1 LFADQNENGVLIM
14 NIKLLAAT
22 AAGALVLAL
31 AGSASALQTITVG
44 NYTLDD
50 TSFGAQYGVH
60 FDNSSNDV
68 LLAVATVNQDNSKV
82 TFTSSDTFDTDT
94 GGEAVVA
101 DGNGGGQD
109 PFNNLNLAFE
119 HPWGQVTFSFDG
131 GTASVMTL
139 VVNGTTTFTG
149 GVGGNCSF
157 CVIGNGETKFTITGD
172 VTPITTLAFTFDPEV
187 GSGRQFRVRDVGQTS
202 VPEPGAWAMM
212 IMGFGGIGAMVRRRR
227 STPALAV

>member
-1 LFADQNENGVLIM
+1 LFVDQNENGVLIM

-22 AAGALVLAL
+22 AAGALTLAL
-31 AGSASALQTITVG
+31 AGSASALTTVTVG

-60 FDNSSNDV
+60 FNNASLDV
-68 LLAVATVNQDNSKV
+68 TSADATINQDGSIV
-82 TFTSSDTFDTDT
+82 TFSSSDPFDTNT

-101 DGNGGGQD
+101 DGNGGNQD
-109 PFNNLNLAFE
+109 PFNNLNLAFQ
-119 HPWGQVTFSFDG
+119 HAWGQVTFSFDG

-157 CVIGNGETKFTITGD
+157 CVIGNGETKFTITGN
-172 VTPITTLAFTFDPEV
+172 VTPITTLAFTFNPDV

-202 VPEPGAWAMM
+202 VPEPASWAMM
-212 IMGFGGIGAMVRRRR
+212 LAGFGGIGAMMRRRR